1 MSEIAEKILPKHL
14 NIDNVVHVAKS
25 APLVAKR
32 QRLYR
37 RSKAA
42 REQAASEHVY
52 ICLHYTPAA
61 KGKGR

>member
-1 MSEIAEKILPKHL
+1 MSKIAENILPKHL

-25 APLVAKR
+25 ALFVAKR
-32 QRLYR
+32 QRLFMR
-37 RSKAA
+37 NKAA
-42 REQAASEHVY
+42 REKAALAHVY